1 MTHDTSTLDY
11 SRTLKKTIRTRFQ
24 FHQWRRLFHASFYQE
39 QVGLPSPKTPNEFCE
54 LAECWHGIGLVQMA
68 VENVSEV
75 YNSILYS
82 ASVFN
87 RLAVQMSIVD
97 YVDEGLRR
105 VTSAS
110 VLQIGVYR
118 RVASRSVHVVRP
130 RHSPR
135 MEVLVFCHKTVYI
148 GRNLIANRLPFVL
161 AALLHLLAPLNRY
174 KILPLTSAKLNSKQ
188 SLPTGHS

>member
-1 MTHDTSTLDY
+1 MVDPKRRCGPVSMRRKQGLVE
-11 SRTLKKTIRTRFQ
+11 TLKKTIRTRFQ

-87 RLAVQMSIVD
+87 RLAVQVSIVD

-118 RVASRSVHVVRP
+118 RVVQCTWSVLDIHP
-130 RHSPR
+130 
-135 MEVLVFCHKTVYI
+135 EW
-148 GRNLIANRLPFVL
+148 RLLFSVTKQ
-161 AALLHLLAPLNRY
+161 Y
-174 KILPLTSAKLNSKQ
+174 TSVEI
-188 SLPTGHS
+188 